1 MPTLSRRAQRSTN
14 TWPGFVDA
22 LATLLMVIIFL
33 LMIFV
38 LAQFFLNEAITGKDS
53 ALDKLRGQVGEL
65 AELLALE
72 RKSNTDL
79 RSNVTQLST
88 ELQSSVNVRDDMSAA
103 IQALTVRAE
112 GAETSVKDLTVR
124 AEGAETRVKDLKEKS
139 AELSLKLET
148 AFKSIEVD
156 KEKIKVQLSE
166 LAQLTQSVAALQALK
181 ESLEKEN
188 KGLLGNVKD
197 TESALLKEQELSK
210 SARAQIALL
219 TQQTAA
225 LRVQIAKI
233 SGLLDAAEKVAKEK
247 NIQIV
252 SLGKRLNA
260 ALATKVQEL
269 SQYRSEFFGKLRN
282 LLGKQKDI
290 RVVGDRFVFQ
300 SEVLFGSGSAKIGD
314 AGQTQL
320 TQLAT
325 TLREISKKIPAK
337 INWVL
342 RVDGHTDRI
351 PIRTPKY
358 SSNWELSSARAISV
372 VKFLTTQGIPAER
385 LAATGFGEHQP
396 LDAREDEIAFRRN
409 RRIELK
415 LTQR

>member
-1 MPTLSRRAQRSTN
+1 MPTLARRAQRSTN

-79 RSNVTQLST
+79 RSNVAQLST
-88 ELQSSVNVRDDMSAA
+88 KLQSSVNARDEMSAA

-112 GAETSVKDLTVR
+112 GAETSVKDL
-124 AEGAETRVKDLKEKS
+124 KEKS
-139 AELSLKLET
+139 AELSAKLEN

-188 KGLLGNVKD
+188 KGLLGNVED
-197 TESALLKEQELSK
+197 TETALLKEQELSK

-233 SGLLDAAEKVAKEK
+233 SGLLDAAEKTAKEK

-300 SEVLFGSGSAKIGD
+300 SEVLFGSGSAKIGG
-314 AGQTQL
+314 AGETQL

-325 TLREISKKIPAK
+325 TLRDISKKIPAK

-372 VKFLTTQGIPAER
+372 VKFLTAQGIPAER

>member
-1 MPTLSRRAQRSTN
+1 MPTLARRAQRSTN

-79 RSNVTQLST
+79 RSNVAQLST
-88 ELQSSVNVRDDMSAA
+88 ELQSSVNARDEMSAA

-112 GAETSVKDLTVR
+112 GAETSVKDL
-124 AEGAETRVKDLKEKS
+124 KEKS
-139 AELSLKLET
+139 AELSAKLEN

-188 KGLLGNVKD
+188 KGLLGNVED
-197 TESALLKEQELSK
+197 TETALLKEQELSK

-233 SGLLDAAEKVAKEK
+233 SGLLDAAEKTAKEK

-300 SEVLFGSGSAKIGD
+300 SEVLFGSGSAKIGG
-314 AGQTQL
+314 AGETQL

-325 TLREISKKIPAK
+325 TLRDISKKIPAK

-372 VKFLTTQGIPAER
+372 VKFLTAQGIPAER

>member
-1 MPTLSRRAQRSTN
+1 MPSLSRRAQRSTN

-88 ELQSSVNVRDDMSAA
+88 ELQSSVNARDDLSAA

-112 GAETSVKDLTVR
+112 GAESS
-124 AEGAETRVKDLKEKS
+124 VKDLKEKS
-139 AELSLKLET
+139 AELSLKLES

-233 SGLLDAAEKVAKEK
+233 SGLLDAAEKAAKEK
-247 NIQIV
+247 NVQIV

-325 TLREISKKIPAK
+325 TLREISKKIPTK

-372 VKFLTTQGIPAER
+372 VKFLTGQGIPAER

>member
-1 MPTLSRRAQRSTN
+1 MPTLARRAQRSTN

-88 ELQSSVNVRDDMSAA
+88 ELQSSVNARDDMSAA
-103 IQALTVRAE
+103 LQALTLRTEDAE
-112 GAETSVKDLTVR
+112 NSVKDLKT
-124 AEGAETRVKDLKEKS
+124 KS
-139 AELSLKLET
+139 AALSAKLEN
-148 AFKSIEVD
+148 AFKSIEAD
-156 KEKIKVQLSE
+156 KEKIKVQLGE

-197 TESALLKEQELSK
+197 TETALLKEQDLSK

-219 TQQTAA
+219 TQQTTA
-225 LRVQIAKI
+225 LRLQIAKI
-233 SGLLDAAEKVAKEK
+233 SGLLDAAEKTAKEK
-247 NIQIV
+247 NVQIV

-269 SQYRSEFFGKLRN
+269 SQYRSEFFGKLRV

-300 SEVLFGSGSAKIGD
+300 SEVLFGSGSAKIGG
-314 AGQTQL
+314 AGENQL
-320 TQLAT
+320 IQLAT

-372 VKFLTTQGIPAER
+372 VKFLTTQGIPAQR

-396 LDAREDEIAFRRN
+396 LDARDDEIAFRRN

>member
-1 MPTLSRRAQRSTN
+1 MPALARRARRSTN

-38 LAQFFLNEAITGKDS
+38 LAQFFLNEAITGKDT
-53 ALDKLRGQVGEL
+53 ALDKLREEVGEL
-65 AELLALE
+65 AEILALE
-72 RKSNTDL
+72 RKSNTVL
-79 RSNVTQLST
+79 RTSVTQLST
-88 ELQSSVNVRDDMSAA
+88 ELQSSVNARDDMSMA
-103 IQALTVRAE
+103 IKALALRTE
-112 GAETSVKDLTVR
+112 IAETSVKSLT
-124 AEGAETRVKDLKEKS
+124 KQS
-139 AELSLKLET
+139 ASLSSQLED
-148 AFKSIEVD
+148 AFKSIKVD
-156 KEKIKVQLSE
+156 REKINIQLGK
-166 LAQLTQSVAALQALK
+166 LAQLTLSISALKALK
-181 ESLEKEN
+181 ETLEKEN
-188 KGLLGNVKD
+188 QNLLNNVEEGE
-197 TESALLKEQELSK
+197 TALLQEQELSK

-219 TQQTAA
+219 TQQTSA
-225 LRVQIAKI
+225 LRLQIAQV
-233 SGLLDAAEKVAKEK
+233 SAQLDAVEKEANAKS
-247 NIQIV
+247 IQIV

-269 SQYRSEFFGKLRN
+269 SRYRSEYFGKLRE
-282 LLGKQKDI
+282 LLGEQQRI

-314 AGQTQL
+314 AGQQQL
-320 TQLAT
+320 SKLAA
-325 TLREISKKIPAK
+325 TLREISVKIPSK

-342 RVDGHTDRI
+342 RVDGHTDPV

-358 SSNWELSSARAISV
+358 LSNWELSAARAISV
-372 VKFLTTQGIPAER
+372 VKFLTTNGIPPNR

-396 LDAREDEIAFRRN
+396 LDARKDEIAFRRN